1 MTTVASTDQFDDDL
15 RGDDI
20 PALATLRRAV
30 ARTPVLRRGLAWSF
44 GFAVLAAVGRL
55 VVPILV
61 QSVIDN
67 GFDGSGVDSGY
78 VVGAC
83 SLTAGVVI
91 LVGVPAL
98 VARIRMIRAAEAT
111 LYELRVSAFERVH
124 QLSLSDHNEQRRGA
138 LVARVTSD
146 VDTITRFV
154 DWGALSWIVE
164 TTLVVGVLALMAVYS
179 WQLTVVVVVAM
190 LITGPVVKT
199 LQRRQLR
206 AYDLVR
212 TRVGELLG
220 LAGEMLGGSE
230 TVRAYGYRADLG
242 GQLDRGIA
250 REYRARVGAARY
262 FSTIFALGEIFTAVT
277 LISVTVTFVIWG
289 DGWGLETGEVVAFLL
304 LLGILRQPVSQL
316 IEVLD
321 QTQTALAGW
330 HKVLGLLET
339 EPTVTEPTGGL
350 VLPSGP
356 LSVESDDVSFAY
368 LRGVDVL
375 THVSV
380 SIPAG
385 TDVAIVGETG
395 SGKTTFARLLVRLA
409 DPTSGE
415 VRLAGVSIARVS
427 ADARRAAVR
436 MVPQDGFLFDGSI
449 RTNIGYGRAGAT
461 DAEIDHVITELGL
474 DRWVGELAEGLA
486 TEVGERG
493 ERLSV
498 GERQIVALAR
508 AALADPGLLVLDE
521 ATSSVDPETEQVL
534 SGALQRLAADRTTVT
549 IAHRLSTAENADLVL
564 VFDGGRLVEQGAHVD
579 LVAAGGRY
587 AELFASWERST
598 TSS

>member
-1 MTTVASTDQFDDDL
+1 MTAVASTDQFDDDL

-164 TTLVVGVLALMAVYS
+164 TTLIVGVLALMAVYS

-415 VRLAGVSIARVS
+415 VRLAGISIARVS

-449 RTNIGYGRAGAT
+449 RTNIGYGRTGAT

>member
-1 MTTVASTDQFDDDL
+1 VTAVASTDQFDDDL

-30 ARTPVLRRGLAWSF
+30 ARTPVLRRGLVWSF

-61 QSVIDN
+61 QLVIDN
-67 GFDGSGVDSGY
+67 GFDDSGVDAGY
-78 VVGAC
+78 VVWAA

-91 LVGVPAL
+91 LVGIPAL
-98 VARIRMIRAAEAT
+98 VARIRMIRAAEET

-164 TTLVVGVLALMAVYS
+164 TTLIVGVLALMAVYS
-179 WQLTVVVVVAM
+179 WQLTVVVVVVM

-212 TRVGELLG
+212 TRVGEFLG

-230 TVRAYGYRADLG
+230 TVRAYGYRSELG
-242 GQLDRGIA
+242 AQLDRGIA
-250 REYRARVGAARY
+250 REYRARAGAARY

-277 LISVTVTFVIWG
+277 LISVTVTFVVWG

-304 LLGILRQPVSQL
+304 LLGILQRPVSQL

-339 EPTVTEPTGGL
+339 EPTVTEPAAGL
-350 VLPSGP
+350 VLPTGP
-356 LSVESDDVSFAY
+356 LSVECDDVSFAY

-409 DPTSGE
+409 DPTAGE
-415 VRLAGVSIARVS
+415 IRLAGIAIARVS

-449 RTNIGYGRAGAT
+449 RTNIGYGQTGAT
-461 DAEIDHVITELGL
+461 DAEIDRVITELGL
-474 DRWVGELAEGLA
+474 DRWVGELAEGLT

-579 LVAAGGRY
+579 LVTAGGRY

-598 TSS
+598 TST